1 MFTAFPNHLSDP
13 SSSETY
19 ALTVCLFSHRLLLVV
34 QPIVAW
40 GTRCFKRNMYYFV
53 PLHGILAPAE
63 NAESLSVHMVDSLTV
78 LARSI
83 EDMFRNS
90 VLRTI
95 FRFANRCQQ

>member
-1 MFTAFPNHLSDP
+1 
-13 SSSETY
+13 
-19 ALTVCLFSHRLLLVV
+19 
-34 QPIVAW
+34 
-40 GTRCFKRNMYYFV
+40 MYYFV

-95 FRFANRCQQ
+95 FRFANHYQQ